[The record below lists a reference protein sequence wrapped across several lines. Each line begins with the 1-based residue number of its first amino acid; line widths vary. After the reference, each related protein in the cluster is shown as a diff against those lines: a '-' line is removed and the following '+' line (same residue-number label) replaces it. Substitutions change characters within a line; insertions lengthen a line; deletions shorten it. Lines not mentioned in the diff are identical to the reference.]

1 MAEKREAR
9 TSWLLAGT
17 AVIAWL
23 LANGL
28 DVLSVLFVVQF
39 GGMFAFARHRPA
51 EFLVIY
57 AGMRLLGTLA
67 VSLLAAFVGKRWPSA
82 SMAVWS
88 ALTAGALVTAVA
100 AWWRLYR

>member
-1 MAEKREAR
+1 LVEKRKAW

-28 DVLSVLFVVQF
+28 DVLSVLFVVRF
-39 GGMFAFARHRPA
+39 GGIFALARHRPA

-67 VSLLAAFVGKRWPSA
+67 VFLLAAFVGKRWPFM
-82 SMAVWS
+82 SMSVWS
-88 ALTAGALVTAVA
+88 ALTAGALVTAIA